1 MKLNIK
7 IIFSS
12 LLIAIVLLSMVACQD
27 MLDTN
32 SSRIAFEKNNQ
43 LKSANDLF
51 YAISGIMAEVQNIGD
66 KYVLFG
72 ELRGDLM
79 TVSDNASVSLK
90 EINEFQ
96 TTSGNVYAD
105 QRDYYNV
112 INNCNYALQKIDT
125 TTKKIDSTTVNQNE
139 NVMLPAYAVIKTIR
153 AWTYFQLAQIYG
165 KVTYFENPILNI
177 ETSLVNYPT
186 LNIDDLTQKLIADL
200 TPYINV
206 QLPTSDVSPNNFVP
220 VQIMLGDL
228 YLYQNNYSQAAQM
241 YYSYINKNSTV
252 ISSNYIS
259 MWSSSTYTAA
269 SLNHQNSYSNEV
281 ISTIQ
286 YSSDP
291 RLIHS
296 DLVSLSYNDKA
307 SLLPV
312 RNFIDSMS
320 VSPYFYADKIGD
332 NITATTEGDLR
343 GNISFSKTKQQI
355 GDAYS
360 SENTGNNI
368 FTDLIY
374 KYFHIAN
381 VSSTGS
387 DPKNTFI
394 TGKLVYLTQIPVF
407 RNPHLYLR
415 YAEAVNRA
423 GKPSFAFAVLKYGLT
438 NSNINNPS
446 MVNPSE
452 ISKNEPYLNFQ
463 NTVFDQNVPTAA
475 RGRGLGISNDTKVFV
490 IPDYTPYV
498 NGIDQNG
505 KSIKVPST
513 DAGDLA
519 TARQDSIEWVELR
532 ILDEMAAET
541 PFEGN
546 RFFDL
551 LCVSRHRKNHP
562 EFMAEKV
569 SAKYD
574 NPESMKALLMDINAW
589 YIK

>member
-1 MKLNIK
+1 MRLNIK
-7 IIFSS
+7 VLFSS
-12 LLIAIVLLSMVACQD
+12 LLIVMMLFSMGACQD

-32 SSRIAFEKNNQ
+32 SSRIALEKNNQ
-43 LKSANDLF
+43 LKTANDLF

-79 TVSDNASVSLK
+79 TVSDNSSVSLK

-125 TTKKIDSTTVNQNE
+125 SSQKIDSSTVNQSK

-177 ETSLVNYPT
+177 ETSLVNYPS
-186 LNIDDLTQKLIADL
+186 LNIDDLSQKLITDL
-200 TPYINV
+200 TPYINTP
-206 QLPTSDVSPNNFVP
+206 LPGSDVSPNNFVP
-220 VQIMLGDL
+220 VQLMLGDL

-241 YYSYINKNSTV
+241 YYNYINTHSTV

-259 MWSSSTYTAA
+259 MWTNATFTTA
-269 SLNHQNSYSNEV
+269 SVNHQNSYSNEL
-281 ISTIQ
+281 ISAIQ
-286 YSSDP
+286 YNSDP
-291 RLIHS
+291 RLLHS

-312 RNFIDSMS
+312 KNFIDSMS
-320 VSPYFYADKIGD
+320 VTPYYYSDKIGD

-343 GNISFSKTKQQI
+343 GNVLFNKTNQQI

-360 SENTGNNI
+360 FVNTGNNI
-368 FTDLIY
+368 STGLIY
-374 KYFHIAN
+374 KYFHIAKI
-381 VSSTGS
+381 SSTGS
-387 DPKNTFI
+387 DPNNTFI
-394 TGKLVYLTQIPVF
+394 TGELVYLTQIPVF

-438 NSNINNPS
+438 NANINNPS

-452 ISKNEPYLNFQ
+452 ISKNEPYINFQ
-463 NTVFDQNVPTAA
+463 NTVFNQNVPTAA
-475 RGRGLGISNDTKVFV
+475 RGRGLGISNDTKVYV

-519 TARQDSIEWVELR
+519 VARQDSIDWVELR
-532 ILDEMAAET
+532 ILDELAAET

-562 EFMAEKV
+562 EFMADKV
-569 SAKYD
+569 SAKYAD
-574 NPESMKALLMDINAW
+574 PVAMKARLMDINAW